1 MGYSP
6 QGHKDSEATE
16 HETVK
21 QTNKQT
27 NMFFLREI
35 MRSISIHSFI
45 PEFNEIHECQLF
57 PGIG

>member
-21 QTNKQT
+21 QTNKHVFPERDHKKHI
-27 NMFFLREI
+27 NSF
-35 MRSISIHSFI
+35 IHS
-45 PEFNEIHECQLF
+45 
-57 PGIG
+57 